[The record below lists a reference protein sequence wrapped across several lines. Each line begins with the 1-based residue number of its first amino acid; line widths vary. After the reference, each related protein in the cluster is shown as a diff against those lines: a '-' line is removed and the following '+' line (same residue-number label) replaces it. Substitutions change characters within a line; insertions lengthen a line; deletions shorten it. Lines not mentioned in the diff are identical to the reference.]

1 MSEIEFG
8 DVEDKVE
15 TEETETIE
23 NTEQPLKSG
32 EEQMNNFLSS
42 NNFQKIENLEKSS
55 STLIN
60 ENIHNKNIYKPDSKR
75 WIMLTIFS
83 CLSFTNV

>member
-1 MSEIEFG
+1 MSEI
-8 DVEDKVE
+8 DVKDVQNKVE
-15 TEETETIE
+15 TEIIE

-32 EEQMNNFLSS
+32 EEQINNFLPS
-42 NNFQKIENLEKSS
+42 NNFQKLENLEKSS
-55 STLIN
+55 STLID